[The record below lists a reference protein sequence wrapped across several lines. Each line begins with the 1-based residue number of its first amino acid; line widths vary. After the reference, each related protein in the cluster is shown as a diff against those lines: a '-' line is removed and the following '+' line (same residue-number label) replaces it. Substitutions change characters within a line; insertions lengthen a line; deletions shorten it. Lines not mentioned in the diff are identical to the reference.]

1 MSLPKRRVMVQLCHA
16 MPLGRFAGD
25 WAAAAASY
33 TAAIRAL
40 RLQQPEGGGAHLV
53 ALLSNRSA
61 ALLRSGQP
69 LLVRSIASTPI
80 GAVCAAFPAPHRRND
95 PSQQRSLVPLGLCAT
110 TRCKQGV

>member
-1 MSLPKRRVMVQLCHA
+1 MSLPKRRAMVQLYHA

-33 TAAIRAL
+33 TAAVGAL
-40 RLQQPEGGGAHLV
+40 RLQQPEGGGAHLA

-69 LLVRSIASTPI
+69 LLVRTLRGQPHLCH
-80 GAVCAAFPAPHRRND
+80 VCSD
-95 PSQQRSLVPLGLCAT
+95 SGTSLAE
-110 TRCKQGV
+110 